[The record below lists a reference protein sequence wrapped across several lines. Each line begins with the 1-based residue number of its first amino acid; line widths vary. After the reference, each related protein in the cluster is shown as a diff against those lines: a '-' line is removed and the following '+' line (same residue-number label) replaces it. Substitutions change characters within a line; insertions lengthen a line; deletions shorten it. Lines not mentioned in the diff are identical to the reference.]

1 MLLLKLLLL
10 TVVKNK
16 SMKHEKMNGAK
27 VSCYLLLHKNP
38 LVVENYKTYD
48 FMTRGLILQMTRP
61 ADNSNNCCQA
71 SLIWQ

>member
-27 VSCYLLLHKNP
+27 APCHAK
-38 LVVENYKTYD
+38 EA
-48 FMTRGLILQMTRP
+48 
-61 ADNSNNCCQA
+61 ADCS
-71 SLIWQ
+71 I